1 MLKRFRPVSLILLV
15 GALGFSGN
23 LYATPMSGIP
33 RVDIS
38 QQNAKVSG
46 IVEDALGPVTGAS
59 VIVKGTTNG
68 TMTDL
73 DGHFT
78 LDNVKKGDIIQISF
92 GYGLFTGA
100 LGLHYGLEKIGATV
114 IPRKTSRILASPR
127 LRLNSW
133 KIPRNSMRWW

>member
-78 LDNVKKGDIIQISF
+78 LDNVKKGDI
-92 GYGLFTGA
+92 
-100 LGLHYGLEKIGATV
+100 
-114 IPRKTSRILASPR
+114 PASPR
-127 LRLNSW
+127 LRLSSW

>member
-59 VIVKGTTNG
+59 VIVRNYQWYY
-68 TMTDL
+68 DR
-73 DGHFT
+73 
-78 LDNVKKGDIIQISF
+78 
-92 GYGLFTGA
+92 
-100 LGLHYGLEKIGATV
+100 LGRTFYLG
-114 IPRKTSRILASPR
+114 
-127 LRLNSW
+127 
-133 KIPRNSMRWW
+133 